1 VTSTTDNND
10 FSKWLPWVAVAVMAY
25 FLFNKPVAVEPV
37 DPTPT
42 PTPIVERIDI
52 NGTVKSVKAANLQSL
67 SDAFEDAAK
76 QVEAGKFKFARELL
90 EYMQPITKSARE
102 QSNKP
107 FDLMIGQLIPDELT
121 GKEKQVADDLRK
133 VAKAWLR

>member
-1 VTSTTDNND
+1 MTSTTDND
-10 FSKWLPWVAVAVMAY
+10 FSKWLPWVAVAVLAY
-25 FLFNKPVAVEPV
+25 FLFNKPVVVEPV
-37 DPTPT
+37 DPT

-52 NGTVKSVKAANLQSL
+52 NGTIKSVKAANLQSL

-76 QVEAGKFKFARELL
+76 QVESGRFKFARELL

>member
-1 VTSTTDNND
+1 MTTTTTKET
-10 FSKWLPWVAVAVMAY
+10 KWLPWVAVAVVIY
-25 FLFNKPVAVEPV
+25 FWNQSRQQPTV
-37 DPTPT
+37 DPVVP
-42 PTPIVERIDI
+42 PSPVERIDI
-52 NGTVKSVKAANLQSL
+52 NGTVKAVKAANVQAL

-90 EYMQPITKSARE
+90 EYMQPLTKSARE

-107 FDLMIGQLIPDELT
+107 FDLMIGQIVPDELA

>member
-1 VTSTTDNND
+1 MMTTTTTKETN
-10 FSKWLPWVAVAVMAY
+10 WLPWVFLAVGIY
-25 FLFNKPVAVEPV
+25 FWNISEQKTVDPVVPPSPV
-37 DPTPT
+37 D
-42 PTPIVERIDI
+42 RIDI
-52 NGTVKSVKAANLQSL
+52 NGTVKAVKAANVQAL

-76 QVEAGKFKFARELL
+76 QVEAGKFKFARDLL
-90 EYMQPITKSARE
+90 EYMQPLTKSARE

-107 FDLMIGQLIPDELT
+107 FDLMIGQIVPDELS

>member
-1 VTSTTDNND
+1 MTTTTANND
-10 FSKWLPWVAVAVMAY
+10 VLKWLPWVAVAVLAY
-25 FLFNKPVAVEPV
+25 FLFNKPTTVEPV

-42 PTPIVERIDI
+42 PIVERVDI
-52 NGTVKSVKAANLQSL
+52 NGTIKSVKAANLQSL

-76 QVEAGKFKFARELL
+76 QVESGKFKFARELL

-107 FDLMIGQLIPDELT
+107 FDLMIGQLIPDELA

-133 VAKAWLR
+133 VAKAWLK

>member
-1 VTSTTDNND
+1 MTTTTDNND
-10 FSKWLPWVAVAVMAY
+10 ISKWLPWVAVAVLAY
-25 FLFNKPVAVEPV
+25 FVFQNKQETT
-37 DPTPT
+37 DPITPT
-42 PTPIVERIDI
+42 PTPIERIDV
-52 NGTVKSVKAANLQSL
+52 NGTVKAVKAANVQAL

-90 EYMQPITKSARE
+90 EYMQPLTKSARE

-107 FDLMIGQLIPDELT
+107 FDLMIGQIVPDELA

>member
-1 VTSTTDNND
+1 MTTTTANND
-10 FSKWLPWVAVAVMAY
+10 VSKWLPWVAVAVLAY
-25 FLFNKPVAVEPV
+25 FLFNKPTTVEPV
-37 DPTPT
+37 DPT

-52 NGTVKSVKAANLQSL
+52 NGTVKSVKAANFQSL

-76 QVEAGKFKFARELL
+76 QVEAGKFKYARELL

-107 FDLMIGQLIPDELT
+107 FDWMIGQLIPDELA

-133 VAKAWLR
+133 VAKAWLK

>member
-1 VTSTTDNND
+1 MTTTTDND
-10 FSKWLPWVAVAVMAY
+10 FSKWLPWVAVAVLAY
-25 FLFNKPVAVEPV
+25 FLFNKPTTVEPV
-37 DPTPT
+37 DPT

-76 QVEAGKFKFARELL
+76 QVESGKFKFARELL

-121 GKEKQVADDLRK
+121 GKEKQVAEDLRK

>member
-1 VTSTTDNND
+1 MTSTTDND
-10 FSKWLPWVAVAVMAY
+10 FSKWLPWVAVAVLAY
-25 FLFNKPVAVEPV
+25 FLFNKPSTVEPV

-42 PTPIVERIDI
+42 PIVERVDI
-52 NGTVKSVKAANLQSL
+52 NGTIKSVKAANLQSL

-107 FDLMIGQLIPDELT
+107 FDLMIGQLIPDELA

-133 VAKAWLR
+133 VAKAWLK

>member
-1 VTSTTDNND
+1 MTSTTVDNND
-10 FSKWLPWVAVAVMAY
+10 ISKWLPWVAVAVLAY
-25 FLFNKPVAVEPV
+25 FLFNKPTTVEPV

-42 PTPIVERIDI
+42 PIVERVDI
-52 NGTVKSVKAANLQSL
+52 NGTIKSVKAANLQSL

-76 QVEAGKFKFARELL
+76 QVESGKFKFARELL

-107 FDLMIGQLIPDELT
+107 FDLMIGQLIPDELA

-133 VAKAWLR
+133 VAKAWLK

>member
-1 VTSTTDNND
+1 MTTTTTKETN
-10 FSKWLPWVAVAVMAY
+10 WLPWVFLAVGIY
-25 FLFNKPVAVEPV
+25 FWNISEQKTVDPVVPPSPV
-37 DPTPT
+37 D
-42 PTPIVERIDI
+42 RIDI
-52 NGTVKSVKAANLQSL
+52 NGTVKAVKAANVQAL

-76 QVEAGKFKFARELL
+76 QVEAGKFKFARDLL
-90 EYMQPITKSARE
+90 EYMQPLTKSARE

-107 FDLMIGQLIPDELT
+107 FDLMIGQIVPDELS

>member
-1 VTSTTDNND
+1 MTTTTDNND
-10 FSKWLPWVAVAVMAY
+10 ISKWLPWVAVAVLAY
-25 FLFNKPVAVEPV
+25 FLFNKPTTVEPV
-37 DPTPT
+37 DPT

-76 QVEAGKFKFARELL
+76 QVEAGKFKYARELL

-107 FDLMIGQLIPDELT
+107 FDLMIGQLIPDELA

-133 VAKAWLR
+133 VAKAWLK

>member
-1 VTSTTDNND
+1 MTTTTDNND
-10 FSKWLPWVAVAVMAY
+10 ISKWLPWVAVAVMAY
-25 FLFNKPVAVEPV
+25 FLFANKQQPTV
-37 DPTPT
+37 DPVTP
-42 PTPIVERIDI
+42 PSPVERIDI
-52 NGTVKSVKAANLQSL
+52 NGTVKAVKAASVQAL

-107 FDLMIGQLIPDELT
+107 FDLMIGQIVPDELA

-133 VAKAWLR
+133 VAKAWLK

>member
-1 VTSTTDNND
+1 MNTATKETN
-10 FSKWLPWVAVAVMAY
+10 WLPWVFLAVGIY
-25 FLFNKPVAVEPV
+25 FWKISEEKPV
-37 DPTPT
+37 DPVVP
-42 PTPIVERIDI
+42 PSPVERIDI
-52 NGTVKSVKAANLQSL
+52 NGTVKAVKAANEQAL

-90 EYMQPITKSARE
+90 EYMQPLTKSARE

>member
-1 VTSTTDNND
+1 VTTTTANND
-10 FSKWLPWVAVAVMAY
+10 VLKWLPWVAVAVLAY
-25 FLFNKPVAVEPV
+25 FLFNKPTTVEPV

-42 PTPIVERIDI
+42 PIVERVDI
-52 NGTVKSVKAANLQSL
+52 NGTIKSVKAANLQSL

-76 QVEAGKFKFARELL
+76 QVESGKFKFARELL

-107 FDLMIGQLIPDELT
+107 FDLMIGQLIPDELA

-133 VAKAWLR
+133 VAKAWLK

>member
-1 VTSTTDNND
+1 MTTTTTKETN
-10 FSKWLPWVAVAVMAY
+10 WLPWVFLAVGIY
-25 FLFNKPVAVEPV
+25 FWNISEHKTVDPVVPPSPV
-37 DPTPT
+37 D
-42 PTPIVERIDI
+42 RIDI
-52 NGTVKSVKAANLQSL
+52 NGTVKAVKAANVQVL

-76 QVEAGKFKFARELL
+76 QVEAGKFKFARDLL
-90 EYMQPITKSARE
+90 EYMQPLTKSARE

-107 FDLMIGQLIPDELT
+107 FDLMIGQIVPDELS